1 MRQVRVDSHAN
12 PAEHG
17 QRHNE
22 TRAEITCGH
31 WVKHKC
37 VEIQRMPIF
46 AGTDD
51 ERERGIRILF
61 TRTVAK
67 QGIDTVLKVSMTEV
81 LQD

>member
-1 MRQVRVDSHAN
+1 
-12 PAEHG
+12 
-17 QRHNE
+17 
-22 TRAEITCGH
+22 
-31 WVKHKC
+31 
-37 VEIQRMPIF
+37 MPIF